1 MAIDQ
6 PDTEQNIEFEIGSG
20 NIFADIGFDNAEEML
35 LKSELVRQVNRTIK
49 DRDLNSIQ
57 VKKTL
62 SLDENMLSNLAQ
74 GRLTE
79 LTIENL
85 FRYLNILGRDLEIA
99 LIPNPSPSGRRE
111 PDSKSLS
118 LKERDLGWGLFRKWD
133 APESRFFDL
142 FPLINYLHLAI
153 S

>member
-1 MAIDQ
+1 MAIDR

-20 NIFADIGFDNAEEML
+20 NVFADIGFDNAEEML

-62 SLDENMLSNLAQ
+62 NLDENMLSNLTQ

-85 FRYLNILGRDLEIA
+85 FRYLNMLGRDLEIVLKPRSA
-99 LIPNPSPSGRRE
+99 SS
-111 PDSKSLS
+111 SKGK
-118 LKERDLGWGLFRKWD
+118 LKVTV
-133 APESRFFDL
+133 
-142 FPLINYLHLAI
+142 I
-153 S
+153 